1 MERAGAPAFSCID
14 CWYRSEYAHRVDGEG
29 LPVFYCLHDPPYRGQ
44 NMEGRQRWH
53 RTEVTHRLFCG
64 QFTDRE
70 TGETYEMRW
79 LRWIEEKKS
88 EV

>member
-1 MERAGAPAFSCID
+1 
-14 CWYRSEYAHRVDGEG
+14 
-29 LPVFYCLHDPPYRGQ
+29 
-44 NMEGRQRWH
+44 MEGRQRWH

-70 TGETYEMRW
+70 TGETYEIRW